1 MRRSLPPLNALRSF
15 DAAARHESFTRA
27 AEELCVTQGAV
38 SHQVK
43 ALEIQLGL
51 QLFKRARNGLLI
63 TDAGRDYLAVVRDVF
78 DRLELATDSLL
89 QRQRS
94 GTITVSTSPD
104 FAAKWLVS
112 RLGRF
117 AEAYPEIDLKLAA
130 LMHRVDFAR
139 EDVDLAIRHGD
150 GQWPELDAVNLT
162 AEELFPVCSP
172 SLMTSR
178 GGLHDPEDVLRFPLL
193 HLDDR
198 RDWGRWLDAAGVPGE
213 RLLQGPILN
222 HASMLIDAAIE
233 GQGVALART
242 MLAASDL
249 AARRLV
255 RPFQAAIPLRNT
267 YWIVCPK
274 ATRALPKIAAFR
286 ACFVPNVI
294 DHVRVVVGIYRA
306 DPLVHPRPALYRT
319 RLQRERRE

>member
-286 ACFVPNVI
+286 DWLFDEVAADRQRLAPI
-294 DHVRVVVGIYRA
+294 TKSGRVC
-306 DPLVHPRPALYRT
+306 
-319 RLQRERRE
+319 

>member
-1 MRRSLPPLNALRSF
+1 MYNDAIMRRSLPPLNALRSF
-15 DAAARHESFTRA
+15 DAAARHQSFTRA

-249 AARRLV
+249 AAGRLV

-286 ACFVPNVI
+286 DWLFDEVAADRQRLAPI
-294 DHVRVVVGIYRA
+294 TKSGRVC
-306 DPLVHPRPALYRT
+306 
-319 RLQRERRE
+319 